1 MVAKA
6 IRLWRDFR
14 RESQSGVVFS
24 WSLPAKLVVVLCLF
38 FALGTADPVFFK
50 IVISSVADAYLQ
62 VSVFVAAT
70 LLIFYILERHL
81 RIDTASL
88 MARYRS
94 WQVPLAAFLGALPG
108 CGGAIIVMTQYIT
121 GRVRFGSMV
130 AVLIAT
136 MGDAAFLLLARE
148 PLTGLAIFVLS
159 LVVGTVSGY
168 VVDAIHNA
176 DFLRPKAPG
185 AVDHFADKDQ
195 DQPLLGS
202 LLRRGWLMLL
212 GPGMILGVLAAAQIE
227 TDAFFGSLAVYGPT
241 MMIGFVGGALCILM
255 WLAQPGPAMGFATAV
270 RPDDPVSNRV
280 IADTNFVTVWVVG
293 GFLAY
298 ESLIYFTGFDLKSYF
313 QAVAALA
320 PLLGV
325 IVGFL
330 PGCGPQVVVTTLYLN
345 GVVPLSA
352 QLGNAI
358 SNDGDALFPAIAL
371 APGAAIVATL
381 YSAVP
386 ALLVGYG
393 WFFWFE

>member
-1 MVAKA
+1 MVARA

-14 RESQSGVVFS
+14 CESQWLAVFS
-24 WSLPAKLVVVLCLF
+24 GFWSVPAKLVVALCLF
-38 FALGTADPVFFK
+38 FALGLADPVFFN
-50 IVISSVADAYLQ
+50 IVIASIADAYLQ

-70 LLIFYILERHL
+70 LLIFYVLERYF
-81 RIDTASL
+81 RVDTASL
-88 MARYRS
+88 MARYRY

-108 CGGAIIVMTQYIT
+108 CGGAIVVMTQYIT

-148 PLTGLAIFVLS
+148 PLSGLTIFFLG

-168 VVDAIHNA
+168 VVDAIHDA
-176 DFLRPKAPG
+176 DFLRPKTPG
-185 AVDHFADKDQ
+185 VVNHCAHQ
-195 DQPLLGS
+195 DRPLFGS
-202 LLRRGWLMLL
+202 LLRRGWIMLL
-212 GPGMILGVLAAAQIE
+212 GPGMVLGVLVAAQID
-227 TDAFFGSLAVYGPT
+227 TDAFFGPLAAYKPT
-241 MMIGFVGGALCILM
+241 MIIGLVGGALSILM
-255 WLAQPGPAMGFATAV
+255 WLAQPGSVTGFATAV
-270 RPDDPVSNRV
+270 RSDDPIGNRV

-293 GFLAY
+293 GFFAY
-298 ESLIYFTGFDLKSYF
+298 ESLIYFTDFDLKIYF

-320 PLLGV
+320 PLVGV

-345 GVVPLSA
+345 GIVPLSA

-371 APGAAIVATL
+371 VPGAAIVATL
-381 YSAVP
+381 YSAIP

-393 WFFWFE
+393 WFFLFE